1 MSKKYKQQRRE
12 SAFAAEPADAPVH
25 REPAVGHREPEA
37 PAVRQEEPAAAP
49 DIPIV
54 ELGDWYASTRACP
67 ACGSIRSRYLGA
79 DTAADGR
86 MQKRSC
92 IVCTKRY
99 NVWEPFD
106 L

>member
-1 MSKKYKQQRRE
+1 MSKTKSRRP
-12 SAFAAEPADAPVH
+12 FAAEPAEAPVH
-25 REPAVGHREPEA
+25 REPAVEFREPEP
-37 PAVRQEEPAAAP
+37 PAVREPEPRP

-54 ELGDWYASTRACP
+54 ELGDWYASCRGCP

-79 DTAADGR
+79 DTAPDGR

-92 IVCTKRY
+92 VVCLARY
-99 NVWEPFD
+99 NVWEPAD